1 VLQDDCPMDTNSLFL
16 QHPVYRDYAQQLHS
30 IQAKSVGPV
39 GLLYVGQRELAA
51 AAPHDKNI
59 NIIGADD
66 ATTCI
71 IVVVRHSGSGAVA
84 LAHFDGSGVDEAVC
98 TMVSR
103 VQELALGYPEGR
115 IELQLIGGYRD
126 AQGYGED
133 VFYSI
138 MRKSKDETLISV
150 SPTELLLYSLLSPW
164 TESFHKHHLEIDL
177 TQACVGELNTMLR
190 GEINCPIIYGVGV
203 NIKTGEIF
211 PASFPDRGPDR
222 QLRDAR
228 IFMGAQTVLDVYD
241 SALGMLRIGPFNYD
255 PLRGAD
261 LWLSQT
267 DEFLLQHLSSSPDVE
282 PPHFAPQTRAT
293 IRFIQENQ
301 FPAVTVFRDNR
312 PRYYRRDD
320 ATGCW
325 VLVRY

>member
-1 VLQDDCPMDTNSLFL
+1 MVLVLNGVLQDDCPMDTNTLFL

-39 GLLYVGQRELAA
+39 GLLYVGQREMAA

-98 TMVSR
+98 TMMSR

-126 AQGYGED
+126 SQGYGED

-138 MRKSKDETLISV
+138 MQ
-150 SPTELLLYSLLSPW
+150 
-164 TESFHKHHLEIDL
+164 SFHKHHLEIDL

-211 PASFPDRGPDR
+211 PASFADRGPDR

-228 IFMGAQTVLDVYD
+228 IFMGSQTVLDVYD

-267 DEFLLQHLSSSPDVE
+267 DEFLLRHLSSSPDVE
-282 PPHFAPQTRAT
+282 PSHFAPQMRAT

-325 VLVRY
+325 VLILD